1 MLDSPFV
8 RRVAISFD
16 LQDIPFEHR
25 ALSVFRNFDEFSR
38 INPTVKAPTLV
49 LDDGSFLIDSTLI
62 LEYGDALAGSS
73 LLPAAPAARAR
84 ALRAIGPAL
93 AACEKTAQIVY
104 EYSLRPQE
112 KQHQPWLDR
121 VQQQL
126 FAALR
131 LLEAETDAFDIDAL
145 AGRSL
150 LPAAPAARAQAL
162 RAIGPALAACEK
174 TAQIVY
180 EYSLRPQEK
189 QHQPWLDRVQ
199 QQLFAAHRQL
209 EAESASFDT
218 AALDQAAVTA
228 AVTWSFVR
236 LMVPQIVA
244 PDAFPR
250 LAAWTARAEALPV
263 FQRYPLI

>member
-1 MLDSPFV
+1 MQLIGMLDSPFV

-16 LQDIPFEHR
+16 LQNIPFEHK
-25 ALSVFRNFDEFSR
+25 ALSVFRNFDEFSA

-73 LLPAAPAARAR
+73 LLPAAPAARAK

-104 EYSLRPQE
+104 EHSLRPQE

-131 LLEAETDAFDIDAL
+131 LLEAETDAFDVD
-145 AGRSL
+145 
-150 LPAAPAARAQAL
+150 
-162 RAIGPALAACEK
+162 
-174 TAQIVY
+174 
-180 EYSLRPQEK
+180 
-189 QHQPWLDRVQ
+189 
-199 QQLFAAHRQL
+199 
-209 EAESASFDT
+209 
-218 AALDQAAVTA
+218 ALDQAAVTA

-244 PDAFPR
+244 PDSFPH

-263 FQRYPLI
+263 FQRYPLV

>member
-1 MLDSPFV
+1 MQLIGMLDSPFV

-16 LQDIPFEHR
+16 LQNIPFEHK
-25 ALSVFRNFDEFSR
+25 ALSVFRNFDEFST

-62 LEYGDALAGSS
+62 LEYGDALAGTS

-126 FAALR
+126 LAALR

-145 AGRSL
+145 
-150 LPAAPAARAQAL
+150 
-162 RAIGPALAACEK
+162 
-174 TAQIVY
+174 
-180 EYSLRPQEK
+180 
-189 QHQPWLDRVQ
+189 
-199 QQLFAAHRQL
+199 
-209 EAESASFDT
+209 
-218 AALDQAAVTA
+218 DQAAVTA
-228 AVTWSFVR
+228 AVTWTFIQ
-236 LMVPQIVA
+236 LNVPQIVT
-244 PDAFPR
+244 PDYFPR
-250 LAAWTARAEALPV
+250 LAAWAARAEALPV
-263 FQRYPLI
+263 FQRYPLN

>member
-1 MLDSPFV
+1 MQLIGMLDSPFV

-16 LQDIPFEHR
+16 LQDIPFEHK
-25 ALSVFRNFDEFSR
+25 ALSVFRNFDEFSA

-49 LDDGSFLIDSTLI
+49 LDDGSFLIDSTLM
-62 LEYGDALAGSS
+62 LEYGDALAGNS
-73 LLPAAPAARAR
+73 LLPAAPAARAK

-131 LLEAETDAFDIDAL
+131 LLEAETDAFDI
-145 AGRSL
+145 
-150 LPAAPAARAQAL
+150 
-162 RAIGPALAACEK
+162 
-174 TAQIVY
+174 
-180 EYSLRPQEK
+180 
-189 QHQPWLDRVQ
+189 
-199 QQLFAAHRQL
+199 
-209 EAESASFDT
+209 

-228 AVTWSFVR
+228 AVTWSFVQ
-236 LMVPQIVA
+236 LNVAQIVK
-244 PDAFPR
+244 PDDFPH

-263 FQRYPLI
+263 FQRYPLV

>member
-1 MLDSPFV
+1 MQLIGMLDSPFV

-16 LQDIPFEHR
+16 LQNIPFEHK
-25 ALSVFRNFDEFSR
+25 ALSVFRNFDEFSA

-73 LLPAAPAARAR
+73 LLPAAPAARAK

-104 EYSLRPQE
+104 EHSLRPQE

-126 FAALR
+126 LAALK
-131 LLEAETDAFDIDAL
+131 LLEAETDAFD
-145 AGRSL
+145 
-150 LPAAPAARAQAL
+150 
-162 RAIGPALAACEK
+162 
-174 TAQIVY
+174 V
-180 EYSLRPQEK
+180 
-189 QHQPWLDRVQ
+189 
-199 QQLFAAHRQL
+199 
-209 EAESASFDT
+209 

-228 AVTWSFVR
+228 AVTWSFVQLNVAR
-236 LMVPQIVA
+236 IVS
-244 PDAFPR
+244 PDDFPR
-250 LAAWTARAEALPV
+250 LAAWAARAEALPV
-263 FQRYPLI
+263 FQRYPLM

>member
-1 MLDSPFV
+1 MQLIGMLDSPFV

-16 LQDIPFEHR
+16 LQDIPFEHK
-25 ALSVFRNFDEFSR
+25 ALSVFRNFDEFAA

-49 LDDGSFLIDSTLI
+49 LDDGSFLMDSTLM
-62 LEYGDALAGSS
+62 LEYG
-73 LLPAAPAARAR
+73 
-84 ALRAIGPAL
+84 
-93 AACEKTAQIVY
+93 
-104 EYSLRPQE
+104 
-112 KQHQPWLDR
+112 
-121 VQQQL
+121 
-126 FAALR
+126 
-131 LLEAETDAFDIDAL
+131 DAL

-180 EYSLRPQEK
+180 EHTLRPQEK

-199 QQLFAAHRQL
+199 GQLHAAL
-209 EAESASFDT
+209 KLLDAESDDFDV

-228 AVTWSFVR
+228 AVTWSFVQ
-236 LMVPQIVA
+236 LMVPQLVSSA
-244 PDAFPR
+244 DFPR

-263 FQRYPLI
+263 FRRYPLA

>member
-1 MLDSPFV
+1 MQLIGMLDSPFV

-16 LQDIPFEHR
+16 LQNIPFEHK
-25 ALSVFRNFDEFSR
+25 ALSVFRNFDEFSA

-49 LDDGSFLIDSTLI
+49 LDDGSFLIDSTLM
-62 LEYGDALAGSS
+62 LDYGDALAGNS

-145 AGRSL
+145 
-150 LPAAPAARAQAL
+150 
-162 RAIGPALAACEK
+162 
-174 TAQIVY
+174 
-180 EYSLRPQEK
+180 
-189 QHQPWLDRVQ
+189 
-199 QQLFAAHRQL
+199 
-209 EAESASFDT
+209 
-218 AALDQAAVTA
+218 DQAAVTA
-228 AVTWSFVR
+228 AVTWSFVQ
-236 LMVPQIVA
+236 LNVAQIVK
-244 PDAFPR
+244 PDDFPH
-250 LAAWTARAEALPV
+250 LAALTARAETLPV
-263 FQRYPLI
+263 FQRYPLV

>member
-1 MLDSPFV
+1 MQLIGMLDSPFV

-16 LQDIPFEHR
+16 LQDIPFEHK
-25 ALSVFRNFDEFSR
+25 ALSVFRNFDEFST

-62 LEYGDALAGSS
+62 LEYGDALAGRS
-73 LLPAAPAARAR
+73 LLPAAPAARAK

-131 LLEAETDAFDIDAL
+131 LLEAEADAFD
-145 AGRSL
+145 
-150 LPAAPAARAQAL
+150 
-162 RAIGPALAACEK
+162 
-174 TAQIVY
+174 TA
-180 EYSLRPQEK
+180 E
-189 QHQPWLDRVQ
+189 
-199 QQLFAAHRQL
+199 
-209 EAESASFDT
+209 
-218 AALDQAAVTA
+218 LDQAAITA
-228 AVTWSFVR
+228 AVTWSFVQ
-236 LMVPQIVA
+236 LNVAQIVSA
-244 PDAFPR
+244 DDFPR

>member
-1 MLDSPFV
+1 MQLIGMLDSPFV

-16 LQDIPFEHR
+16 LQDIPFEHK
-25 ALSVFRNFDEFSR
+25 ALSVFRNFDEFST

-62 LEYGDALAGSS
+62 LEYGDALAGRS
-73 LLPAAPAARAR
+73 LLPAAPAARAK

-131 LLEAETDAFDIDAL
+131 LLEAEADA
-145 AGRSL
+145 
-150 LPAAPAARAQAL
+150 
-162 RAIGPALAACEK
+162 
-174 TAQIVY
+174 
-180 EYSLRPQEK
+180 
-189 QHQPWLDRVQ
+189 
-199 QQLFAAHRQL
+199 
-209 EAESASFDT
+209 FDT
-218 AALDQAAVTA
+218 AALDQAAITA
-228 AVTWSFVR
+228 AVTWSFVQ
-236 LMVPQIVA
+236 LNVAQIVSA
-244 PDAFPR
+244 DDFPR

>member
-1 MLDSPFV
+1 MQLIGMLDSPFV

-16 LQDIPFEHR
+16 LQDIPFEHK
-25 ALSVFRNFDEFSR
+25 ALSVFRNFDEFAA

-49 LDDGSFLIDSTLI
+49 LDDGSFLIDSTLM
-62 LEYGDALAGSS
+62 LEYG
-73 LLPAAPAARAR
+73 
-84 ALRAIGPAL
+84 
-93 AACEKTAQIVY
+93 
-104 EYSLRPQE
+104 
-112 KQHQPWLDR
+112 
-121 VQQQL
+121 
-126 FAALR
+126 
-131 LLEAETDAFDIDAL
+131 DAL

-180 EYSLRPQEK
+180 EHTLRPQGK

-199 QQLFAAHRQL
+199 GQLHAALKLL
-209 EAESASFDT
+209 EAESDAFDV

-228 AVTWSFVR
+228 AVTWSFVQ
-236 LMVPQIVA
+236 LMVPQFVSSA
-244 PDAFPR
+244 DFPR

-263 FQRYPLI
+263 FRRYPLA

>member
-1 MLDSPFV
+1 MQLIGMLDSPFV

-16 LQDIPFEHR
+16 LQDIPFEHK
-25 ALSVFRNFDEFSR
+25 ALSVFRNFDEFAA

-62 LEYGDALAGSS
+62 LEYGDALSGHS
-73 LLPAAPAARAR
+73 LLPSDAAARAR

-126 FAALR
+126 LAALR
-131 LLEAETDAFDIDAL
+131 LLEAETAAFD
-145 AGRSL
+145 
-150 LPAAPAARAQAL
+150 
-162 RAIGPALAACEK
+162 
-174 TAQIVY
+174 V
-180 EYSLRPQEK
+180 
-189 QHQPWLDRVQ
+189 
-199 QQLFAAHRQL
+199 
-209 EAESASFDT
+209 
-218 AALDQAAVTA
+218 AALDQAAITA
-228 AVTWSFVR
+228 AVTWTFIQ

-244 PDAFPR
+244 PAHFPR
-250 LAAWTARAEALPV
+250 LAAWAARAEALPV
-263 FQRYPLI
+263 FQRYPLG

>member
-1 MLDSPFV
+1 MQLIGMLDSPFV

-16 LQDIPFEHR
+16 LQDIPFEHK
-25 ALSVFRNFDEFSR
+25 ALSVFRNFDEFST

-49 LDDGSFLIDSTLI
+49 LDDGTFLIDSTLI
-62 LEYGDALAGSS
+62 LEYGDALAGRS

-126 FAALR
+126 LAALR
-131 LLEAETDAFDIDAL
+131 LLEAEADAFD
-145 AGRSL
+145 
-150 LPAAPAARAQAL
+150 
-162 RAIGPALAACEK
+162 
-174 TAQIVY
+174 V
-180 EYSLRPQEK
+180 
-189 QHQPWLDRVQ
+189 
-199 QQLFAAHRQL
+199 
-209 EAESASFDT
+209 

-236 LMVPQIVA
+236 LMVPQIVS
-244 PDAFPR
+244 PDYFPR

-263 FQRYPLI
+263 FQRYPIN

>member
-1 MLDSPFV
+1 MQLIGMLDSPFV

-16 LQDIPFEHR
+16 LQNIPFEHK
-25 ALSVFRNFDEFSR
+25 ALSVFRNFDAFSA

-104 EYSLRPQE
+104 EHSLRPQE

-126 FAALR
+126 LAALR
-131 LLEAETDAFDIDAL
+131 LLEAETDAFD
-145 AGRSL
+145 
-150 LPAAPAARAQAL
+150 
-162 RAIGPALAACEK
+162 
-174 TAQIVY
+174 V
-180 EYSLRPQEK
+180 
-189 QHQPWLDRVQ
+189 
-199 QQLFAAHRQL
+199 
-209 EAESASFDT
+209 

-228 AVTWSFVR
+228 AVTWSFVQLNVAR
-236 LMVPQIVA
+236 IVS
-244 PDAFPR
+244 PDDFPR

-263 FQRYPLI
+263 FQRYPLG